1 MSITQSDINRFWS
14 KVDKTSGC
22 WTWKGSVSGSY
33 GRFRLG
39 SNMLYA
45 HRLSFILNGGTIGDD
60 QMICHT
66 CDNTK
71 CVNPAHLYA
80 GSHADNMKDRSDRS
94 RTHSIFTNE
103 QIDEARKMA
112 HAGEGSRDIAE
123 KLKLP
128 HGRELLNAISGRTF
142 SHLKSKPFPIKVE
155 RKDRKLSDQDI
166 ADIRAAFE
174 KPVWGLANRLA
185 KKYGVSHTAISL
197 IRHGK
202 YKR

>member
-1 MSITQSDINRFWS
+1 MSITQNDINRFWS
-14 KVDKTSGC
+14 KVNKTSGC
-22 WTWKGSVSGSY
+22 WNWKGSVSGSY

-80 GSHADNMKDRSDRS
+80 GSQKDNMQDKANRDRGTSL
-94 RTHSIFTNE
+94 FTNSQVE
-103 QIDEARKMA
+103 IMRTRAA
-112 HAGEGSRDIAE
+112 NGEELADIAKDLSVPYGQE
-123 KLKLP
+123 FI
-128 HGRELLNAISGRTF
+128 NAVTGKTF
-142 SHLKSKPFPIKVE
+142 KHLKVKPVSNTTRKV
-155 RKDRKLSDQDI
+155 RKLSDQDI
-166 ADIRAAFE
+166 ADILKAFE
-174 KPVWGLANRLA
+174 RPSWGLANRLA

-197 IRHGK
+197 IRNGK
-202 YKR
+202 YKN